1 MRGRDKHLEEI
12 DGVPLLRRLALA
24 ALELGEPVFVAL
36 PALPHPRAEAL
47 AGLDVSLLAV
57 PEAEEGMSGTLRGA
71 VARLPKGAGFLL
83 VLGDLAEIGAV
94 EMRAVTAA
102 RADAPD
108 KLIWRGAT
116 ETGEP
121 GHPILFDAS
130 LIPRFAELSGDG
142 GGAWGAQTAP
152 RSTCHRPDRAARS
165 RESPAAIALP
175 NHMAHPPILGYF
187 LVTLGRVSC
196 LPLRLAKFLNLNDD
210 VGVESFSFTHDHFHR
225 GSNLHV
231 VVRNQLSDG
240 SGQL

>member
-1 MRGRDKHLEEI
+1 MTPILILAAGRSSRMRGRDKHLEEI

-142 GGAWGAQTAP
+142 GGESLDGGGLGQAGHALEQHVAVAEEADEEAVDQVLLTDDDAGDLLTESRHPGAGGV
-152 RSTCHRPDRAARS
+152 D
-165 RESPAAIALP
+165 
-175 NHMAHPPILGYF
+175 G
-187 LVTLGRVSC
+187 
-196 LPLRLAKFLNLNDD
+196 
-210 VGVESFSFTHDHFHR
+210 VGH
-225 GSNLHV
+225 G
-231 VVRNQLSDG
+231 G
-240 SGQL
+240 

>member
-1 MRGRDKHLEEI
+1 MTPILILAAGKSSRMRGRDKHLEEI

-47 AGLDVSLLAV
+47 EGLDVTLLAI

-71 VARLPKGAGFLL
+71 VARLPQSEGFLL
-83 VLGDLAEIGAV
+83 VLGDLAEIGTV
-94 EMRAVTAA
+94 EMRAVMAA
-102 RADAPD
+102 WADAPD

-142 GGAWGAQTAP
+142 GGETLVKPLKAQT
-152 RSTCHRPDRAARS
+152 C
-165 RESPAAIALP
+165 
-175 NHMAHPPILGYF
+175 
-187 LVTLGRVSC
+187 LVPLAGRVA
-196 LPLRLAKFLNLNDD
+196 R
-210 VGVESFSFTHDHFHR
+210 HDLDTPEDWDAFR
-225 GSNLHV
+225 KKTP
-231 VVRNQLSDG
+231 RA
-240 SGQL
+240 